1 MVNVA
6 ELVVRAIP
14 DGIKETKGEVEDLEE
29 SVEKSTGAMEE
40 QASSLA
46 RFSGKFAGA
55 MSVAVTG
62 LALASAG
69 LLSQVPVVGEA
80 FDGLA
85 AVTAAVGRAMDLVL
99 RPSLTKVTDELFD
112 LAAGID
118 DADEDTRRL
127 IGTLASL
134 GTALVVAGAAFKALK
149 VLGLTGP
156 FAALAGIIK
165 GALVTAAAAL
175 GISFGAL
182 AAILLVIIG
191 LAVGLYVAYQKNL
204 FGFRDIV
211 NGVVAKV
218 KEDFQ
223 ELVDFLNGGWKEDL
237 KNFKE
242 GARLVFKGV
251 KVLVAGYVD
260 DIVDKWDSAVA
271 RIKSKVNSIMDF
283 IEPVASAVG
292 VDINTDSLNSTTA
305 NAGVNTSNKNTATD
319 FRGRDFGMTVPVNL
333 DGTRVEQNQGG
344 IRKFSLNGRGL

>member
-29 SVEKSTGAMEE
+29 SVEESTGAMEE
-40 QASSLA
+40 QAASLA

-69 LLSQVPVVGEA
+69 LLSQVPVIGEA
-80 FDGLA
+80 FDGVA
-85 AVTAAVGRAMDLVL
+85 AVTGSVARAMDLVL
-99 RPSLTKVTDELFD
+99 RPALTKVTDELFD
-112 LAAGID
+112 LSAEIDNLSESQRKMVGIGGSL
-118 DADEDTRRL
+118 AVA
-127 IGTLASL
+127 IGLL
-134 GTALVVAGAAFKALK
+134 GVAFKALK
-149 VLGLTGP
+149 VSGALKGFTM
-156 FAALAGIIK
+156 LAGIMK
-165 GALVTAAAAL
+165 GALAAAAAAL

-191 LAVGLYVAYQKNL
+191 LAAGLYIAYQKNL

-211 NGVVAKV
+211 DGVVAQA

-251 KVLVAGYVD
+251 KVLVASYVD

-271 RIKSKVNSIMDF
+271 RIKSKVNSILDF

-292 VDINTDSLNSTTA
+292 VDVNTDGLSSTTA
-305 NAGVNTSNKNTATD
+305 NTAGNTSNTNTATD
-319 FRGRDFGMTVPVNL
+319 FRGRDFGMTVPINL

>member
-1 MVNVA
+1 
-6 ELVVRAIP
+6 
-14 DGIKETKGEVEDLEE
+14 
-29 SVEKSTGAMEE
+29 MEE

-69 LLSQVPVVGEA
+69 LLSQVPVIGEA

-85 AVTAAVGRAMDLVL
+85 AVTGAVGRAMDLVL
-99 RPSLTKVTDELFD
+99 RPSVTKVTDELFD
-112 LAAGID
+112 LQAEIDNLSESQRKMVGI
-118 DADEDTRRL
+118 A
-127 IGTLASL
+127 GTLAAAIGLL
-134 GTALVVAGAAFKALK
+134 GVAFKALK
-149 VLGLTGP
+149 ISGALKGFTL
-156 FAALAGIIK
+156 LAGIMK
-165 GALVTAAAAL
+165 GALVAAAGAL
-175 GISFGAL
+175 GISLGVLGAV
-182 AAILLVIIG
+182 ILLLIG
-191 LAVGLYVAYQKNL
+191 LAAGLYVAYQKNL

-211 NGVVAKV
+211 DGVVAQA

-251 KVLVAGYVD
+251 KVLVAN
-260 DIVDKWDSAVA
+260 IVDNIVAKWDSAVQK
-271 RIKSKVNSIMDF
+271 IKQRVKSVLDF
-283 IEPVASAVG
+283 IEPVASKVG
-292 VDINTDSLNSTTA
+292 VDINTDGLSSSTA
-305 NAGVNTSNKNTATD
+305 NTTGNTTNTNTATD